1 MMSTV
6 IENIR
11 IITGNGDVM
20 ERGSLKYEGDTIVE
34 IGAGKL
40 SGDTYIDGNHKTMI
54 PGLFDCHVHLGMEVP
69 ENGKGADP
77 DNETEF
83 GVRLMRQCLEFPK
96 YGVTCVRNMSTELDR
111 DLMVRDVLEREHYPA
126 IRILASGG
134 AISITGGHGNL
145 ADGFDSAD
153 EVLSETRRKIKK
165 NMDVIKFVVTG
176 GMGTKASKPGSV
188 QYSVEELKP
197 AVDEAKICGKIT
209 GAHCTSLPGA
219 RNAILA
225 GVRSIEHAQLDEE
238 TVELMVQRQEQ
249 GDEIFY
255 CPTLIAR
262 YSILHNTNP
271 EFAWLKAKAKPGDME
286 RKMNAV
292 RLCHEKGIPIC
303 ASTDTNAPFVHIG
316 DVLDE
321 IALYTE
327 CGLSEMEAILTATR
341 DAARL
346 CMLDGITGTLEVGK
360 RADFVILSENP
371 LDNIRNLKLVE
382 MTCRD
387 GQVLYENHA

>member
-1 MMSTV
+1 MSTV

-11 IITGNGDVM
+11 IITGNGDVI
-20 ERGSLKYEGDTIVE
+20 ERGSFKYEGDTIVE
-34 IGAGKL
+34 IGLGKL
-40 SGDTYIDGNHKTMI
+40 SGDHYLDGTGKTMI

-69 ENGKGADP
+69 EHGKEANP
-77 DNETEF
+77 ANETEM
-83 GVRLMRQCLEFPK
+83 GVRIMQQCMAFPR
-96 YGVTCVRNMSTELDR
+96 YGVTCVRNMATDQDG
-111 DLMVRDVLEREHYPA
+111 DLMARDVLEREQYPA
-126 IRILASGG
+126 VRILASGG
-134 AISITGGHGNL
+134 AISITGGHGDL
-145 ADGFDSAD
+145 AEGFDSAM
-153 EVLSETRRKIKK
+153 EVLAETRRKIKK

-188 QYSVEELKP
+188 QYSVEELRP
-197 AVDEAKICGKIT
+197 AVEEAKICGKIT
-209 GAHCTSLPGA
+209 GAHCTSLQGA

-238 TVELMVQRQEQ
+238 AVALMVKRQGQ

-271 EFAWLKAKAKPGDME
+271 EFAWLKAKAKPEDME

-292 RLCHEKGIPIC
+292 RLCHENGIPVC

-321 IALYTE
+321 IALYNE
-327 CGLSEMEAILTATR
+327 CGLTEMEAIQTATKN
-341 DAARL
+341 AARL
-346 CMLDGITGTLEVGK
+346 CMLDQITGTLEVGK
-360 RADFVILSENP
+360 RADFVILSGNP
-371 LDNIRNLKLVE
+371 LSDIRNLKLVE

-387 GQVLYENHA
+387 GKMLYQKRA